1 MEKFAS
7 GQESY
12 QFYLKVSEKS
22 EFFFYLPKS
31 VIRDLCCCGKVMFQ
45 TIFLIIVWSVKIG
58 LWSVKNPPD
67 RWQACNI

>member
-22 EFFFYLPKS
+22 EFFFLLAEGFDKGPLLLE
-31 VIRDLCCCGKVMFQ
+31 R
-45 TIFLIIVWSVKIG
+45 
-58 LWSVKNPPD
+58 
-67 RWQACNI
+67 